1 METECRA
8 EIYKAWYH
16 VLIQNFTYA
25 KTLCSS
31 VIKKFYQYRH
41 FQDQFMLISLYFVVG
56 QFALAMRDYDLE
68 QQVRMH
74 QITFWTLLFLHVNT
88 VII

>member
-25 KTLCSS
+25 KTLCAS
-31 VIKKFYQYRH
+31 VIKKFYQYKH

-68 QQVRMH
+68 QQV
-74 QITFWTLLFLHVNT
+74 TELNTSNVLFLF
-88 VII
+88 